1 MAIRTFLQCLVC
13 FLISSPMLFAN
24 PIPPGS
30 PLYHFDAAGSGVVS
44 NAGVVT
50 GWADETGQL
59 PAGTNGGGATLGSF
73 DFPAGTFPTVN
84 LDGGHYG
91 NNAGFNYGRQV
102 ATEFGTND
110 DFSIFAVVVPNN
122 QQSRFMVGNFNGGTG
137 MGLGIS
143 DGLANEIKW
152 WTSAGSAALVSGQ
165 ADYTPGEAISQAA
178 VWSGNGSGGGEK
190 FSYVNGI
197 EIASDTNPGLG
208 APSYNGNNEFRIG
221 SAQGLVQDWG
231 GQIAEILVYQND
243 TVGADVQ
250 TYFNDKYFV
259 PEPGSFTLLAM
270 AAIGL
275 IGFRRKK

>member
-50 GWADETGQL
+50 GWADETGHL
-59 PAGTNGGGATLGSF
+59 TSGFNGGGATLGSF
-73 DFPAGTFPTVN
+73 DFPAGTFTTVN

-91 NNAGFNYGRQV
+91 NNAGFNYGRQL

-110 DFSIFAVVVPNN
+110 DFSIFAVVVPND
-122 QQSRFMVGNFNGGTG
+122 QQSRFFVTNFNSGTG

-178 VWSGNGSGGGEK
+178 VWSGNGDGTGDK
-190 FSYVNGI
+190 FSYVDGL
-197 EIASDTNPGLG
+197 EIASDTGGAG
-208 APSYNGNNEFRIG
+208 APSYNGSNEFRIG

-231 GQIAEILVYQND
+231 GQIAEILVYQD
-243 TVGADVQ
+243 AAMGAGVDA
-250 TYFNDKYFV
+250 YFNDKYFV
-259 PEPGSFTLLAM
+259 PEPGSFTLLLM